1 MPCDTRIYMI
11 YQDLSSLQAQAQM
24 PMLWFVQ
31 IESMQHLHIYIYIY
45 LAISCAMDHNG
56 MEGWNLVE
64 LQALIKRRHASKYAK
79 VKIWEPAQ
87 KSAESHP
94 WQCLQVL
101 AVLAPENG
109 TRGAWGSKM
118 QQGHCMKDYE
128 SLQVCSR
135 VAGMAYMC
143 LEKSWSPLAHQ
154 STFAMCWLL
163 TI

>member
-1 MPCDTRIYMI
+1 MILGSTWSTRIYPRYKHKLKCPCCDLCKSKVCNI
-11 YQDLSSLQAQAQM
+11 Y
-24 PMLWFVQ
+24 
-31 IESMQHLHIYIYIY
+31 IYIYIY